1 MDARIGAHREKVFL
15 SLLVFFIQ
23 FFFSYCTTLYVYDT
37 YENNRN
43 TYEDDRVYS
52 FLYFGPCYD
61 YNSPYSLGFPN
72 KIYAHYR
79 NTFFFEMKIKDKS
92 NQLIEAKIS
101 KAVLHKNETEIPLL
115 AASDGRIYMSASEL
129 HQDGEITYNLPET
142 DGAKLKRDRTLYFT
156 KYNQHAKNSISC
168 WFYIPINYTD
178 DEIVYVDVEFSFLY
192 SDGHRM
198 LVNQSIGGKRCIER
212 L

>member
-1 MDARIGAHREKVFL
+1 
-15 SLLVFFIQ
+15 
-23 FFFSYCTTLYVYDT
+23 
-37 YENNRN
+37 
-43 TYEDDRVYS
+43 
-52 FLYFGPCYD
+52 
-61 YNSPYSLGFPN
+61 
-72 KIYAHYR
+72 
-79 NTFFFEMKIKDKS
+79 MKIKDKS

-115 AASDGRIYMSASEL
+115 AASDGRIYMLASEL

-142 DGAKLKRDRTLYFT
+142 DGAKLKRERTLYFT
-156 KYNQHAKNSISC
+156 KYC

-198 LVNQSIGGKRCIER
+198 LVKQSIGGKKCIER